1 MALRLPW
8 LPHVGLAA
16 FRVSSPL
23 TLVRP
28 PSPLAPNNPH
38 PQDYHQNYFVQNP
51 GQGYCRVVVG
61 PKVAKFRSK
70 FGQMLKEA
78 A

>member
-1 MALRLPW
+1 MAVLLPR

-16 FRVSSPL
+16 FRTSFTL
-23 TLVRP
+23 TLCRR
-28 PSPLAPNNPH
+28 PSPPPPNHPH